1 MMKPLWG
8 KRLPLKTRKD
18 ATHKEILEGGLSK
31 WKIFNKAMIEDD
43 ENYMLLYDDG
53 SEALFIPGQ
62 TQDFFVLS
70 KYSDTFC
77 GTFLPWRAARW
88 PQAKQEEVKSDSPSF
103 WTKTWQFS

>member
-1 MMKPLWG
+1 MLKPFWG

-18 ATHKEILEGGLSK
+18 ATHKEILEGGFSK

-43 ENYMLLYDDG
+43 ENYMLLYEDG
-53 SEALFIPGQ
+53 SEALFMPDQ

-77 GTFLPWRAARW
+77 TFCSWRAAR
-88 PQAKQEEVKSDSPSF
+88 
-103 WTKTWQFS
+103 